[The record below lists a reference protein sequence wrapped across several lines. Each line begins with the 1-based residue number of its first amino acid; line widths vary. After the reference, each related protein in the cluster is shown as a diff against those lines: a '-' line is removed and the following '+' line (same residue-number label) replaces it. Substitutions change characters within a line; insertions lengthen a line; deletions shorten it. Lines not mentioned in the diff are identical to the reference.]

1 MAVDLNDYVEVLKR
15 EVTPLG
21 QDLFSNVGDET
32 FVGYLADALWEA
44 MLDGLIDRKW
54 FADEDGLVPDVDGK
68 SFPRESIALLV
79 LYSGIRILRLRI
91 LNTNTRFSAKAGP
104 VEYTQE
110 QSANALTEML
120 KNLDDIKKRLL
131 DEGDVETTSYLLDGY
146 SVRSWC
152 PDSYYGSKL
161 AGLFAGI

>member
-44 MLDGLIDRKW
+44 MLDGLVDHKW
-54 FADEDGLVPDVDGK
+54 SADEDGLIPDVDGEA
-68 SFPRESIALLV
+68 FPRESIALLV

-91 LNTNTRFSAKAGP
+91 LNTSTRFSAKAGP
-104 VEYTQE
+104 AEFTQE

-120 KNLDDIKKRLL
+120 KSLDDIKKRLL
-131 DEGDVETTSYLLDGY
+131 KEEDIETVSYLVDGY
-146 SVRSWC
+146 TVR
-152 PDSYYGSKL
+152 L
-161 AGLFAGI
+161 GL